1 VHQLPG
7 CKHLPACNY
16 AMVTITIRQQKT
28 HNPAMNLC
36 VTLSAHFRGYQQL
49 QTKSFLFSL
58 VTVSGF
64 CFCTQPVTKGMNA
77 EPVLEQENIIT
88 RVPADWVLRS
98 EQLTE
103 FQDTLSLLSGNITHL
118 SGNNCQWFI
127 MASRVDL
134 PDFKCWVH

>member
-1 VHQLPG
+1 
-7 CKHLPACNY
+7 
-16 AMVTITIRQQKT
+16 M
-28 HNPAMNLC
+28 
-36 VTLSAHFRGYQQL
+36 
-49 QTKSFLFSL
+49 QTKIFLFSL
-58 VTVSGF
+58 VTISGF

-77 EPVLEQENIIT
+77 ELVLEQEKIIT

-103 FQDTLSLLSGNITHL
+103 FQHTLNLLSGNIAHL